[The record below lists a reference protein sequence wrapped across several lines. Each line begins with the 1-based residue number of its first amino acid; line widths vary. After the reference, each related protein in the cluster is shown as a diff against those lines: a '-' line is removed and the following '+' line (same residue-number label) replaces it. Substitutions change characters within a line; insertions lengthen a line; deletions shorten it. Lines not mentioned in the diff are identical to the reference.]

1 MKHSKDLNWL
11 SAPAFLLIVAMLAF
25 NSKKPNTRNTVP
37 EKIKTGTST
46 QVPQK
51 QS

>member
-11 SAPAFLLIVAMLAF
+11 SAPAFFLILGILAF
-25 NSKKPNTRNTVP
+25 QTKKQSAHNRKAEKTKMENTVLM
-37 EKIKTGTST
+37 
-46 QVPQK
+46 PQK